1 VYRVND
7 YLRDARGNQ
16 CAVDIAALVR
26 ETGERLL
33 GRDIIGRQRLSPA
46 PSDDSGRVMVYA
58 DPGRQRLSPAPSDDS
73 GRVMVYADPGRQR
86 LSPAPSDDS
95 GRVMVYAD
103 PGRQRLSPDPSDDSG
118 RVMVYAD
125 PERLRSVFENLIRN
139 AVESGDNPDEVS
151 VSIECPPRKRG
162 KEEVRVI
169 VRDRGKGVSEADLP
183 RVFDPFFTRKSTGTG
198 IGLSIS
204 KRFIEAA
211 GGTITLANR
220 QGGGAEATVQLA
232 ISKAPVPFS
241 PASGKRAPLTDGER
255 AVQYA
260 NARDV

>member
-1 VYRVND
+1 MRLLYVRNAEYRKRIEAQRNLVVLGTAAATLAHEIKNPLLSIRLQTGILSKTCGGSGEVAIINEEVERLSSLVYRVND
-7 YLRDARGNQ
+7 YLRDARGSQ

-58 DPGRQRLSPAPSDDS
+58 DP
-73 GRVMVYADPGRQR
+73 
-86 LSPAPSDDS
+86 
-95 GRVMVYAD
+95 
-103 PGRQRLSPDPSDDSG
+103 
-118 RVMVYAD
+118 
-125 PERLRSVFENLIRN
+125 ERLRSVFENLIRN
-139 AVESGDNPDEVS
+139 AVESGGKPEEVS

-162 KEEVRVI
+162 AACVRVI

-220 QGGGAEATVQLA
+220 QGGGAEATVQLCRQRL
-232 ISKAPVPFS
+232 PPN
-241 PASGKRAPLTDGER
+241 ASGRKGGTRNES
-255 AVQYA
+255 
-260 NARDV
+260 NEE